1 MEEPLC
7 SVESG
12 EPGDSGGLAEP
23 GDSGGLGEPGDSG
36 GPGEPGDLTEG
47 VACLLPNEQV

>member
-12 EPGDSGGLAEP
+12 EPGDSGGP
-23 GDSGGLGEPGDSG
+23 GEPGDSG
-36 GPGEPGDLTEG
+36 GPGEPGDSG
-47 VACLLPNEQV
+47 GLLSQVIQVVLVIQVI